1 MFLGAC
7 RATEPEEPS
16 PTLWCIS
23 EYLPEGDL
31 ERYFMKMQVQ
41 HEWENWHPNLLQMVQ
56 WSSAVARALAF
67 LHKVPILHRDLKPLN
82 LLLTKHFELKV
93 SDLGISK
100 VAAKTSSKNAKDSYV
115 MTGGVGSWRYMAPEV
130 VRHQAY
136 NEKVDIFALGLIM
149 YFMNSGHQPFYQW
162 GKDPEV
168 ILKEYL
174 KGEEPRPTVLDC
186 DLKASPLRSLS
197 RGAAATG
204 LSLGSAVTPRSSQ
217 GAALARAA
225 SNHSIRSLSSV
236 GARTPRTPITPRTP
250 KTPNNAFFSPTT
262 GGVAGYASNVVAA
275 ATRTEESL
283 PSLVQSECNSPE
295 RHANGSSL
303 RYHSDLPILLG
314 QAAATTSVPS
324 PNSRSVHFQDD
335 LDSFARST
343 REMVMSRQRARKE
356 RKEMLDKAMR
366 ESGMTR

>member
-1 MFLGAC
+1 M
-7 RATEPEEPS
+7 
-16 PTLWCIS
+16 
-23 EYLPEGDL
+23 
-31 ERYFMKMQVQ
+31 
-41 HEWENWHPNLLQMVQ
+41 
-56 WSSAVARALAF
+56 
-67 LHKVPILHRDLKPLN
+67 
-82 LLLTKHFELKV
+82 
-93 SDLGISK
+93 
-100 VAAKTSSKNAKDSYV
+100 
-115 MTGGVGSWRYMAPEV
+115 
-130 VRHQAY
+130 
-136 NEKVDIFALGLIM
+136 
-149 YFMNSGHQPFYQW
+149 
-162 GKDPEV
+162 
-168 ILKEYL
+168 
-174 KGEEPRPTVLDC
+174 
-186 DLKASPLRSLS
+186 ASPLRSLS